1 MSRRTKRPSNPYV
14 ELTKPRILFMVLIT
28 ATIGFYLGGM
38 GIHHWPT
45 FLWMLVGVGLSSGGA
60 GALNHFLERDIDS
73 LMPRT
78 RNRPLP
84 SGKVPA
90 QHALYMGIY
99 MVMAGVLLLVWQV
112 NLMTGFLAL
121 LTAFLYVLVYTPMK
135 RLSWWNTPIGAIP
148 GALPPLGG
156 WAAATGG
163 QIDTGAW
170 VLFAIMFIWQHP
182 HFYAIAWMF
191 REDYREGGLKM
202 LTVVDPSG
210 RRAFRQTVWLALLL
224 IPASLTPVYLGL
236 SGPLYAVGMTV
247 LGLLFLWPCLRL
259 MLTRTTVDARRVLR
273 MSVIYLPL
281 WLILFVIDFNF

>member
-1 MSRRTKRPSNPYV
+1 MSRRAKRPSNPYI
-14 ELTKPRILFMVLIT
+14 ELMKPRILMMVLIT

-45 FLWMLVGVGLSSGGA
+45 FFWMLVGVALSSGGA
-60 GALNHFLERDIDS
+60 GALNHYLERDIDS

-84 SGKVPA
+84 SGKVRP
-90 QHALYMGIY
+90 QHALMMGTY
-99 MVMAGVLLLVWQV
+99 MVIAGVMVLVWQV

-121 LTAFLYVLVYTPMK
+121 MTAFLYVLVYTPMK

-163 QIDTGAW
+163 QLDTGAW
-170 VLFAIMFIWQHP
+170 VLFAIMFVWQHP

-210 RRAFRQTVWLALLL
+210 RRAFRQTISLAVLL
-224 IPASLTPVYLGL
+224 IPLSLVPVYLGL
-236 SGPLYAVGMTV
+236 SGPLYAVGMV
-247 LGLLFLWPCLRL
+247 LLGLAFVWPCARL
-259 MLTRTTVDARRVLR
+259 MLTRTTADARSVLR

>member
-1 MSRRTKRPSNPYV
+1 MTRRSKRPSNPYV
-14 ELTKPRILFMVLIT
+14 ELLKPRILTMVLVT

-45 FLWMLVGVGLSSGGA
+45 FLATIVGVALASGGA
-60 GALNHFLERDIDS
+60 AALNHYLERDIDR

-84 SGKVPA
+84 SGQVPA
-90 QHALYMGIY
+90 HHALFLGIY
-99 MVMAGVLLLVWQV
+99 TVMAGVILLVWQV

-121 LTAFLYVLVYTPMK
+121 LTAFLYVLVYTPLK
-135 RLSWWNTPIGAIP
+135 QLSWWNTPIGAIP

-163 QIDTGAW
+163 QLDAGAW

-191 REDYREGGLKM
+191 REDYRDGGFKM
-202 LTVVDPSG
+202 LTVVDPTG
-210 RRAFRQTVWLALLL
+210 RRAFRQIVGFSLVL
-224 IPASLTPVYLGL
+224 IPASLVPVYLGL
-236 SGPLYAVGMTV
+236 AGPFYAAGMLA
-247 LGLLFLWPCLRL
+247 LGLMLLWPALRL
-259 MLTRTTVDARRVLR
+259 MLTQSTADARSVLR
-273 MSVIYLPL
+273 MSVVYLPL
-281 WLILFVIDFNF
+281 WLVLFVVDFNF